1 MRPIVDAHEDIAWNV
16 LSFGRDYTRSV
27 TETRGREAGSETSHH
42 IGPALLGYP
51 EWARGGVAVVF
62 ATLHVTPARRTTGT
76 WETQTYADQD
86 EAHRKLRA
94 QVDVYSRMF
103 DEHPD
108 QFGSIR
114 TRGDLRQILA
124 SWQADKPETPQVGML
139 LLMEGAD
146 AIRQPEELPEWY
158 DLGVRMVGPAWAS
171 TRYCGGTREPGPLT
185 PDGRRLLEQMAD
197 LGMTLDLSHMS
208 DEGVLESLDRYPGV
222 LMASHSNV
230 RALLSGSPIPE
241 RHLSDLAIRRIA
253 ERDGVIG
260 AVPYDRFLKGGWK
273 PEDGREVVP
282 LAKLIQHID
291 YVCQLVGDAAHSG
304 IGSDFDGGFG
314 LDMLPMGLDSVADL
328 RLIGDALAAAG
339 YSQADVDAIL
349 GGNWLRLL
357 GQALPES

>member
-1 MRPIVDAHEDIAWNV
+1 LSLIVDAHEDIAWNV
-16 LSFGRDYTRSV
+16 LSFGRDYSRSAA
-27 TETRGREAGSETSHH
+27 ETRAREMGTEASRH
-42 IGPALLGYP
+42 IGPSLLGYP
-51 EWARGGVAVVF
+51 DWVRGGVAVVF
-62 ATLHVTPARRTTGT
+62 ATLHVTPARQATGG
-76 WETQTYADQD
+76 WETQTYADAD

-108 QFGSIR
+108 QFRLIR
-114 TRGDLRQILA
+114 TRADLHQVLSTWRGDP
-124 SWQADKPETPQVGML
+124 PEAPSLGMVMS
-139 LLMEGAD
+139 MEGAD
-146 AIRQPEELPEWY
+146 AIRRPEELPEWY
-158 DLGVRMVGPAWAS
+158 DLGLRMVGPAWAG
-171 TRYCGGTREPGPLT
+171 TRYSGGTREPGPLT
-185 PDGRRLLEQMAD
+185 PDGRRLLEHMAE

-208 DEGVLESLDRYPGV
+208 DEASLEALDRYPGV

-260 AVPYDRFLKGGWK
+260 AVPYNRFLKGGWK
-273 PEDGREVVP
+273 PEDGREVIP
-282 LAKLIQHID
+282 LARLIQQID

-314 LDMLPMGLDSVADL
+314 LDMVPLGLDTVADL
-328 RLIGDALAAAG
+328 QLIGDALAASG
-339 YSQADVDAIL
+339 YNQTNVDAIL

-357 GQALPES
+357 GRALPES

>member
-27 TETRGREAGSETSHH
+27 AETRGREAGSETSQH

-51 EWARGGVAVVF
+51 EWVRGGVAVVF
-62 ATLHVTPARRTTGT
+62 ATLHVTPARRTTET
-76 WETQTYADQD
+76 WETQIYADQE
-86 EAHRKLRA
+86 EAHRRLQA
-94 QVDVYSRMF
+94 QVDVYTRMF
-103 DEHPD
+103 DEHPS
-108 QFGSIR
+108 QFRSIR
-114 TRGDLRQILA
+114 TRADLGQVLS
-124 SWQADKPETPQVGML
+124 SWQADKPEAPQVGML

-158 DLGVRMVGPAWAS
+158 DLGVRMVGPAWS
-171 TRYCGGTREPGPLT
+171 GTRYCGGTREPGPLT

-253 ERDGVIG
+253 EREGVIG

-282 LAKLIQHID
+282 LANLIQHID

-328 RLIGDALAAAG
+328 RLIGDALAASG
-339 YSQADVDAIL
+339 YSQTDVDAIL

-357 GQALPES
+357 DQALPGS